1 MIGGEILGNVHID
14 ALEIEI
20 LPTARIRGNVTYRSP
35 QKAAI
40 HSDAVIGGD
49 ITFIQS
55 EEPTHAIGFAM
66 AAAGSV
72 VLIML
77 IAFIVLGAAQ
87 VLVLPKISF
96 NSATLGVVEP
106 WKALGLGFAILV
118 AAPFGIAIL
127 MSTVIGIPL
136 GIVLVAV
143 YLVIVA
149 FGLVVSA
156 LAIGR
161 RGLKFFGRNWDDRTW
176 GRVGVVAIGML
187 VIAVLAMIPFLGVL
201 VVVLALSLGIGALVV
216 QLARGRAATSS

>member
-1 MIGGEILGNVHID
+1 
-14 ALEIEI
+14 
-20 LPTARIRGNVTYRSP
+20 
-35 QKAAI
+35 
-40 HSDAVIGGD
+40 D

-55 EEPTHAIGFAM
+55 EEPTHAVGFAM
-66 AAAGSV
+66 ATAGSV

-77 IAFIVLGAAQ
+77 IAFILLGTVQ

-96 NSATLGVVEP
+96 NSAKLGVVEP
-106 WKALGLGFAILV
+106 WKALGLGLAILV

-149 FGLVVSA
+149 LGLVVSV
-156 LAIGR
+156 LTIGR
-161 RGLKFFGRNWDDRTW
+161 RVLRLFGRNWDDQSW

-187 VIAVLAMIPFLGVL
+187 VIAVLAIIPFLGVL
-201 VVVLALSLGIGALVV
+201 VVILALSLGTGALVV
-216 QLARGRAATSS
+216 HLVRGRAVATS